1 MTDQSNKKLIVIAGP
16 TAIGKTELAIRVALH
31 FKTEVLSADSRQF
44 YREMSI
50 GTAKPSLEE
59 LRAVKHHFI
68 DSLSITENY
77 SAGDF
82 EDQGLNILADI
93 FSKNDYAV
101 LAGGSGLFIKAI
113 TEGFDEL
120 PKADAEVRNKL
131 NQILAEQGIGVL
143 QQQLKELDPEYYRQ
157 ADIHNPQRIIRA
169 LEVSLS
175 TGKPF
180 SSLHLKKKRERP
192 FSVVK
197 IGLNAD
203 RDLLYQRINHR
214 VDLMVEAG
222 LIDEVKQ
229 LLPYRHLNA
238 LNTVGYSEIFSYLDG
253 EISLQEALDAIK
265 QNTRRFAKRQ
275 LTWFRKDP
283 DIKWFKPDEQEAI
296 LEYIH

>member
-131 NQILAEQGIGVL
+131 NQILAEQGIGLL

-283 DIKWFKPDEQEAI
+283 DIKWFKPDELEAI

>member
-203 RDLLYQRINHR
+203 RDFLYQRINHR

-283 DIKWFKPDEQEAI
+283 EIKWFKPDELEAI

>member
-214 VDLMVEAG
+214 VDLMINAG
-222 LIDEVKQ
+222 LIDEVKR

-253 EISLQEALDAIK
+253 EISLQEAIDAIK

-283 DIKWFKPDEQEAI
+283 EIKWFKPDELEAI

>member
-157 ADIHNPQRIIRA
+157 ADIRNPQRVIRA
-169 LEVSLS
+169 LEVSLT

-180 SSLHLKKKRERP
+180 SSLHLKHKRNRP

-197 IGLNAD
+197 IGLNTD
-203 RDLLYQRINHR
+203 RHLLYQRINHR
-214 VDLMVEAG
+214 VDLMVNAG

-253 EISLQEALDAIK
+253 EISLQEASDAIK

-283 DIKWFKPDEQEAI
+283 EIKWFKPDELEAI